1 MRGENIVINKIA
13 KIASIALVLVMAFTI
28 VIGCKTI
35 EPEEEAVVETK
46 EEAPVETPVEE
57 VAEEEEEEAEAAEEP
72 ETVTITDSSGREVT
86 IKMPV
91 EKIAFTHYSMAEAL
105 RIVDVWDRVVG
116 TDGYISDPILY
127 SNLDELPAISE
138 PMNPY
143 GVNYE
148 KVFELHP
155 DILLAAYI
163 PMPGFDDMVANLE
176 PEIPVVA
183 LNLYEPDTIVENF
196 RKLGLIL
203 GQEEEV
209 EEFIEFYKGVEADI
223 STVTSKIP
231 EEDKPR
237 KFYKTGWGNVADLMT
252 FSDDMPGVP
261 YRNELTGCINIAA
274 NLPSQGGWVM
284 AVDPEWLIE
293 QNPDVIIGGDP
304 NPGIFGLGID
314 DTSAAEA
321 LRNEIMKLDVFS
333 GGSAVKN
340 GNVYVTA
347 PEFFGTSRY
356 IIGLA
361 YQAKWFHPDLFQELD
376 PKDIHQEYLTRF
388 IRIDYDLEK
397 HGVFVYPEP

>member
-13 KIASIALVLVMAFTI
+13 KIASITLVLVMAFTLI
-28 VIGCKTI
+28 IGCKTI
-35 EPEEEAVVETK
+35 EPEEEVAVETT
-46 EEAPVETPVEE
+46 EEE
-57 VAEEEEEEAEAAEEP
+57 VTEEELEEEAEAEPAEEEP

-86 IKMPV
+86 INKPV
-91 EKIAFTHYSMAEAL
+91 ESIVFSHYSMAEAL
-105 RIVDVWDRVVG
+105 RIVNVWNRVVG
-116 TDGYISDPILY
+116 IDGYISDPILY
-127 SNLDELPAISE
+127 SNIDELPVISE
-138 PMNPY
+138 PMNLY

-155 DILLAAYI
+155 DIFLTAYI
-163 PMPGFDDMVANLE
+163 PMPGFDDMVSNLE

-196 RKLGLIL
+196 QKLGLIL
-203 GQEEEV
+203 GQEDEA

-223 STVTSKIP
+223 SAVTSKIP

-252 FSDDMPGVP
+252 FSDDMLGVP

-274 NLPSQGGWVM
+274 DLPSQGGWVQ

-304 NPGIFGLGID
+304 NPGVFGLGID

-340 GNVYVTA
+340 ENVYVTA
-347 PEFFGTSRY
+347 PEFFGTPRY
-356 IIGLA
+356 IVSLA

-376 PKDIHQEYLTRF
+376 PKAIHQEYLTKF
-388 IRIDYDLEK
+388 MRIDYDLEK